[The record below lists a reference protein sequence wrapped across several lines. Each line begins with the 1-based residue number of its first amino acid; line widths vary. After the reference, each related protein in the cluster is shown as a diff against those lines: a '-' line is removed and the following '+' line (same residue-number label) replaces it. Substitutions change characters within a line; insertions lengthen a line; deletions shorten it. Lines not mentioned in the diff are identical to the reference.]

1 MKFIMEL
8 QNMNFMGPKAANMD
22 TLGYHIMNICTPSFN
37 VKKAHWTWQ
46 QRSKELTAVSVGKL
60 NTVLV
65 FFFKN
70 KTI

>member
-46 QRSKELTAVSVGKL
+46 QRSKELSAVSFETRDRE
-60 NTVLV
+60 N
-65 FFFKN
+65 
-70 KTI
+70 